1 MKITELEI
9 NNFGAIGHAVFK
21 LDDKGLIL
29 IQGKNEDDTSQES
42 NGSGKSTVPDALCWA
57 LFGVTAKGQSG
68 DKIVNRTAKK
78 ETSVIVTM
86 FDDDSGDVYK
96 AARYRKSKTFKNMLR
111 LELEDGA
118 KWVDLTKGTDAL
130 TQDMVNRVIGCNHE
144 VFTAAIYAGQE
155 AMPDLPGM
163 TDKQL
168 KVLVEES
175 AGIAQLQNGNDI
187 ARRIMT
193 ERKVVVQDITAKIGA
208 KQSGLDVL
216 KTSLTEEQVA
226 EYDFE
231 VNRSNNIAAAE
242 ANVLALKASFDSKLG
257 VKISAKI
264 DSVTTQETDIRA
276 KIAGSDEERKQE
288 RRLADEDGDAGI
300 AESHAKGQAQAK
312 RMSVEQAEHRLHH
325 VADTVGTDCKSCGHT
340 IEAGDVAGSEAQAKS
355 ALEAAKLAEDSAIE
369 ALTKASERKQETS
382 KALREHRASMTDVSA
397 LTAQLDTLAGNKAK
411 LSQAMQAWKQQQ
423 QGIEGAEQSVDQLKK
438 AENPHTAQIER
449 TKGRIEVTE
458 KDLAAFEADRVVA
471 GEAFTTAELALKVF
485 SPQGVRSHILDTV
498 TPHLNARTSH
508 YLSTLTDGN
517 ISAVWSTISSTAKGE
532 LREKFN
538 IDVTSATGGESFVDL
553 SGGEKRKVRLACA
566 MALQDLVA
574 SRANKP
580 IQLWVADEI
589 DHALDTAGIER
600 LMAILEDKARD
611 KGTVLVISHTDLSD
625 NIRQAITMVKKG
637 GKSSLEPTTF
647 V

>member
-1 MKITELEI
+1 MKITNLGI
-9 NNFGAIGHAVFK
+9 TNFAAIGEATFA

-29 IQGKNEDDTSQES
+29 IQGVNNDDTSQES
-42 NGSGKSTVPDALCWA
+42 NGSGKSTVPDALCWC

-78 ETSVIVTM
+78 ETSVVTTL
-86 FDDDSGDVYK
+86 FDDDTGDVYK
-96 AARYRKSKTFKNMLR
+96 VSRYRKSKTYKNMLR

-193 ERKVVVQDITAKIGA
+193 ERKGVVQDIVAKIGA

-216 KTSLTEEQVA
+216 NTSLSNEQKA
-226 EYDFE
+226 ESDYE
-231 VNRSNNIAAAE
+231 ITRTSQIATAE
-242 ANVLALKASFDSKLG
+242 ANVTALKATFDPTLG
-257 VKISAKI
+257 DKIAKKI
-264 DSVTTQETDIRA
+264 AQLTGQEDDIRK
-276 KIAGSDEERKQE
+276 KIAGTDDERKQE
-288 RRLADEDGDAGI
+288 RLLADENGNANMGNVSAQSRAKSAQQKLDDA
-300 AESHAKGQAQAK
+300 Q
-312 RMSVEQAEHRLHH
+312 HRLLHIG
-325 VADTVGTDCKSCGHT
+325 DTVGTDCASCGHT
-340 IEAGDVAGSEAQAKS
+340 IEAGDVAGNEAAAKKNVEALKAAAEAAAKA
-355 ALEAAKLAEDSAIE
+355 ALEA
-369 ALTKASERKQETS
+369 SESVTATS
-382 KALREHRASMTDVSA
+382 KALSEYRAAMTDVSA
-397 LTAQLDTLAGNKAK
+397 MTAQLDTIAGNKVK
-411 LSQAMQAWKQQQ
+411 LQGAANNWKSQQS
-423 QGIEGAEQSVDQLKK
+423 GIERAETVVNAVKV
-438 AENPHTAQIER
+438 AVNPHTAQIAA
-449 TKGRIEVTE
+449 TQARIDTADNDIVLLEH
-458 KDLAAFEADRVVA
+458 DRVVA
-471 GEAFTTAELALKVF
+471 ADAFTLAELALKVF

-589 DHALDTAGIER
+589 DHALDGAGIER

-637 GKSSLEPTTF
+637 GKSTLEPTTF

>member
-1 MKITELEI
+1 MKITSLEI
-9 NNFGAIGHAVFK
+9 TNFAAIGEATFA

-42 NGSGKSTVPDALCWA
+42 NGAGKSTVPDALCWA
-57 LFGVTAKGQSG
+57 LFGSTAKGQSG
-68 DKIVNRTAKK
+68 DKIVNRKAKK
-78 ETSVIVTM
+78 EASVIVTLL
-86 FDDDSGDVYK
+86 DDDTGDVYK
-96 AARYRKSKTFKNMLR
+96 VSRYRKSKTFKNMLR

-130 TQDMVNRVIGCNHE
+130 TQDMVNRVIGCTHE

-193 ERKVVVQDITAKIGA
+193 ERKGVVQDIVAKIGA
-208 KQSGLDVL
+208 KQAGLDVL
-216 KTSLTEEQVA
+216 NTSLSNEQDA
-226 EYDFE
+226 EATYEADR
-231 VNRSNNIAAAE
+231 VTNIANAE
-242 ANVLALKASFDSKLG
+242 ANVTALKAAFDPTLG
-257 VKISAKI
+257 DKIAKKI
-264 DSVTTQETDIRA
+264 TQLTGQEDDTRK
-276 KIAGSDEERKQE
+276 KIAGTDDERKQE
-288 RRLADEDGDAGI
+288 RQLSDDYNTANMASSQAAGREKN
-300 AESHAKGQAQAK
+300 AAQALA
-312 RMSVEQAEHRLHH
+312 QAEHRLTHI
-325 VADTVGTDCKSCGHT
+325 ADTVGTDCASCGHT
-340 IEAGDVAGSEAQAKS
+340 IEAGDVAGNEAVAKKNVAALKQALEVAQKE
-355 ALEAAKLAEDSAIE
+355 ALEASESVTASA
-369 ALTKASERKQETS
+369 
-382 KALREHRASMTDVSA
+382 KALQEYRAAMTDVSA
-397 LTAQLDTLAGNKAK
+397 MTAQLDTIATNKGK
-411 LSQAMQAWKQQQ
+411 LQTAATNWKSQQRGVEQ
-423 QGIEGAEQSVDQLKK
+423 AEQSVDSIKK
-438 AENPHTAQIER
+438 AANPHTAQIAN
-449 TKGRIEVTE
+449 TQARIG
-458 KDLAAFEADRVVA
+458 AAEAEMVSLEHSRVVA
-471 GEAFTTAELALKVF
+471 ADAFTLAEMALKVF

-538 IDVTSATGGESFVDL
+538 IDVTSQTGGESFVDL

-589 DHALDTAGIER
+589 DHALDGAGIER

-625 NIRQAITMVKKG
+625 NIRQAITMTKKG
-637 GKSSLEPTTF
+637 GKSTLEPTTF